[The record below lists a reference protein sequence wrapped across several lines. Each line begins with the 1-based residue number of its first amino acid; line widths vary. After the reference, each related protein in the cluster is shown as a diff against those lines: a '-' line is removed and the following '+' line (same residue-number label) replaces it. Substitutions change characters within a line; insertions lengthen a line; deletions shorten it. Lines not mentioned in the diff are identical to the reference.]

1 MKRETRV
8 ARSVMT
14 IQENVN
20 ASAAE
25 GSLRYRRIVAKFGTN
40 LLTAGTDRLDLE
52 VMAAL
57 VGQVARL
64 VRRGAQVIVVSSGAV
79 TAGRHRLGGV
89 RSRRRELSFRHVLA
103 AIGQSHLM
111 NAYDELFGWH
121 DLVVGQML
129 LTRRDLIADRLS
141 YINARNALLGL
152 LEVGAVPIVNENDVV
167 ANDEVIAA
175 RIGDNDNLSAYVANV
190 ADADLLAILT
200 NIGGLYTA
208 DPHVDPA
215 ATLIPLVPQ
224 IDAEVERLAGRVI
237 HQRSRGGMA
246 TKLQA
251 ARLATGSGVDVV
263 IADGHE
269 PNVLYRLATGE
280 GIGTRFPATAVRME
294 SYKRWLRAGDVRGT
308 ILVDAGAARAVAEL
322 RRSLL
327 PAGVTGV
334 EGSFEPGDLVRIVGP
349 DGRVLANGL
358 TRYASRDVDR
368 IRGKS
373 SGLIPELLGYS
384 FGDEVIHRDY
394 MVVD

>member
-1 MKRETRV
+1 MAAREN
-8 ARSVMT
+8 ANGSVG
-14 IQENVN
+14 EPP
-20 ASAAE
+20 
-25 GSLRYRRIVAKFGTN
+25 LRYRRVVAKFGTN

-64 VRRGAQVIVVSSGAV
+64 VRRGAQVVVVSSGAV
-79 TAGRHRLGGV
+79 TAGRHRLGDV
-89 RSRRRELSFRHVLA
+89 RRRGRELAFRHVLA

-141 YINARNALLGL
+141 YVNARNALLGL

-167 ANDEVIAA
+167 ANDEIATT

-190 ADADLLAILT
+190 VDADLLAILT

-208 DPHVDPA
+208 DPNVDPE
-215 ATLIPLVPQ
+215 ATLIPLVPHVDQ
-224 IDAEVERLAGRVI
+224 EVEKLAGKAI
-237 HQRSRGGMA
+237 HARSRGGMA

-251 ARLATGSGVDVV
+251 ARLAAGSGVDVV
-263 IADGHE
+263 IADGHD
-269 PNVLYRLATGE
+269 PNVLYRLAVGE
-280 GIGTRFPATAVRME
+280 RVGTRFPATAVRME

-349 DGRVLANGL
+349 DGHLLANGL
-358 TRYASRDVDR
+358 ARYGSRDVDQ

-373 SGLIPELLGYS
+373 SARIPELLGYS
-384 FGDEVIHRDY
+384 FGDEVVHRDY